1 MASRWARSLAQRE
14 NVLFSHF
21 SEELHGVKLMI
32 RAVQGILR
40 ETSVLDYRVG
50 AAHNDGAR
58 GHELR
63 RQVVQ
68 AGDDRESHEENA
80 GIFREGN
87 SVIVDDTTDDA
98 TQDKVADKV
107 DRRHL
112 GRLLLAGE
120 AQVKNDQD
128 DTDQE
133 FEDRHFETVN
143 IEQGG
148 TLPGI

>member
-1 MASRWARSLAQRE
+1 M
-14 NVLFSHF
+14 
-21 SEELHGVKLMI
+21 
-32 RAVQGILR
+32 
-40 ETSVLDYRVG
+40 
-50 AAHNDGAR
+50 
-58 GHELR
+58 
-63 RQVVQ
+63 
-68 AGDDRESHEENA
+68 
-80 GIFREGN
+80 
-87 SVIVDDTTDDA
+87 IVDDTTDDA

-143 IEQGG
+143 IEQGD